1 MPSATCNH
9 GRVDERDT
17 KEPSGD
23 PYDWYQRALALL
35 AEGNTDAAATL
46 LERVRSSEPS
56 PAVLEAL
63 GRALFESRRYD
74 EAIEVLTELVERT
87 PDEDYAHYAL
97 GLALWRRQSFP
108 TARDHL
114 SMAFVMRP
122 DRAEYGQALSQVKAT
137 LRARSEAGLP
147 LEGPIEA
154 QFE

>member
-1 MPSATCNH
+1 VNEF
-9 GRVDERDT
+9 DEGN
-17 KEPSGD
+17 PSGD
-23 PYDWYQRALALL
+23 PYDWYQRGLALL

-46 LERVRSSEPS
+46 LQRVRRSEPS

-74 EAIEVLTELVERT
+74 EAIEVLSELAERT

-97 GLALWRRQSFP
+97 GLALWRKQAFP
-108 TARDHL
+108 AARDHL
-114 SMAFVMRP
+114 AMAFVMRP
-122 DRAEYGQALSQVKAT
+122 NRSEYGQALSQVKAT

-154 QFE
+154 EFE

>member
-1 MPSATCNH
+1 MNELDD
-9 GRVDERDT
+9 GN
-17 KEPSGD
+17 PSGD
-23 PYDWYQRALALL
+23 PYDWYQRGLALL

-46 LERVRSSEPS
+46 LERVRRSEPS

-74 EAIEVLTELVERT
+74 EAIEVLSELAERT

-97 GLALWRRQSFP
+97 GLALWRKQAFP
-108 TARDHL
+108 AARDHL
-114 SMAFVMRP
+114 AMAFVMRP
-122 DRAEYGQALSQVKAT
+122 NRSEYGQALSQVKAT

-154 QFE
+154 EFE